1 MNRKNYIINPDVKE
15 KEQLVKIILI
25 IAAVF
30 IVYCLIEMIREL
42 RDFRVTKYRICS
54 QKLNG
59 IKETKRIVFLSD
71 LHNRMY
77 GEENERLLKSIREQQ
92 PDLILIG
99 GDMLV
104 RKDGNSYD
112 KTVRF
117 LDKLPEICPVYCA
130 NGNHEQKLKELPD
143 KYEQSY
149 EDYKKALTASGI
161 HMLENASE
169 TVRLDEVPVKISG
182 LEIPLGAYARF
193 GKKELPLK
201 EITDRIGEHGE
212 EYQILLA
219 HHPGYMK
226 EYLAYGADLI
236 LGGHYHGCVV
246 QLPGIGGVISPNF
259 TLFPKYSGGIYEEGE
274 QTAVVS
280 RGLGTH
286 SVPLRL
292 WNWPELVVLELS
304 GTFGNNGNT
313 DTAK

>member
-1 MNRKNYIINPDVKE
+1 MI
-15 KEQLVKIILI
+15 KIILI
-25 IAAVF
+25 IVAVF

-54 QKLNG
+54 RKLNG
-59 IKETKRIVFLSD
+59 IKREKKIIFLSD

-77 GEENERLLKSIREQQ
+77 GEENERLLESIRNQH

-112 KTVRF
+112 KTVHF
-117 LDKLPEICPVYCA
+117 LAKLPGICPVYCA

-149 EDYKKALTASGI
+149 EEYKKALTASGI

-169 TVRLDEVPVKISG
+169 TVKLDEVPVKLSG

-193 GKKELPLK
+193 GKKELSLK
-201 EITDRIGEHGE
+201 EITDRIGEHGDD
-212 EYQILLA
+212 YQILLA

-246 QLPGIGGVISPNF
+246 QLPGIGGVISTNF
-259 TLFPKYSGGIYEEGE
+259 TLFPKYSGGIYQEGE

-292 WNWPELVVLELS
+292 WNWPELIVLELS
-304 GTFGNNGNT
+304 GNER
-313 DTAK
+313 

>member
-1 MNRKNYIINPDVKE
+1 M
-15 KEQLVKIILI
+15 
-25 IAAVF
+25 AVF

-42 RDFRVTKYRICS
+42 RDFRVTKYRISS

-59 IKETKRIVFLSD
+59 IKGEKKIIFLSD

-77 GEENERLLKSIREQQ
+77 GEENERLLESIRNQH

-112 KTVRF
+112 KTVHF
-117 LDKLPEICPVYCA
+117 LAKLPGICPVYCA

-149 EDYKKALTASGI
+149 EEYKKALTASGI

-169 TVRLDEVPVKISG
+169 TVKLDEVPVKLSG

-193 GKKELPLK
+193 GKKELSLK
-201 EITDRIGEHGE
+201 EITDRIGEHGDD
-212 EYQILLA
+212 YQILLA

-259 TLFPKYSGGIYEEGE
+259 TLFPKYSGGIYQEGE

-292 WNWPELVVLELS
+292 WNWPELIVLELS
-304 GTFGNNGNT
+304 GNER
-313 DTAK
+313 

>member
-1 MNRKNYIINPDVKE
+1 MI
-15 KEQLVKIILI
+15 KIILI
-25 IAAVF
+25 IVAVF

-59 IKETKRIVFLSD
+59 IKREKKIIFLSD

-77 GEENERLLKSIREQQ
+77 GEENERLLESIRNQH

-112 KTVRF
+112 KKMVHF
-117 LDKLPEICPVYCA
+117 LAKLPGICPVYCA

-149 EDYKKALTASGI
+149 EEYKKALTASGI

-169 TVRLDEVPVKISG
+169 TVKLDEVPVKLSG

-193 GKKELPLK
+193 GKKELSLK
-201 EITDRIGEHGE
+201 EITDRIGEHGDD
-212 EYQILLA
+212 YQILLA

-246 QLPGIGGVISPNF
+246 QLPGIGGVISTNF
-259 TLFPKYSGGIYEEGE
+259 TLFPKYSGGIYQEGE

-292 WNWPELVVLELS
+292 WNWPELIVLELS
-304 GTFGNNGNT
+304 GNER
-313 DTAK
+313 

>member
-1 MNRKNYIINPDVKE
+1 MI
-15 KEQLVKIILI
+15 KIILI
-25 IAAVF
+25 IVAVF

-59 IKETKRIVFLSD
+59 IKREKKIIFLSD

-77 GEENERLLKSIREQQ
+77 GEENERLLESIRNQH

-112 KTVRF
+112 KTVHF
-117 LDKLPEICPVYCA
+117 LAKLSGICPVYCA

-149 EDYKKALTASGI
+149 EEYKKALTASGI

-169 TVRLDEVPVKISG
+169 TVKLDEVPVKLSG

-193 GKKELPLK
+193 GKKELSLK
-201 EITDRIGEHGE
+201 EITDRIGEHGDD
-212 EYQILLA
+212 YQILFA
-219 HHPGYMK
+219 HHPRYIQ
-226 EYLAYGADLI
+226 EYLEYGADLI
-236 LGGHYHGCVV
+236 LSGHYHGGVM
-246 QLPGIGGVISPNF
+246 QLPGIGGVISPDF
-259 TLFPKYSGGIYEEGE
+259 TLFPKYSGGIYREGT
-274 QTAVVS
+274 QTVVVS

-286 SVPLRL
+286 SVPVRL
-292 WNWPELVVLELS
+292 WNWPELIVLELS
-304 GTFGNNGNT
+304 GTSEEM
-313 DTAK
+313 

>member
-1 MNRKNYIINPDVKE
+1 MI
-15 KEQLVKIILI
+15 KIILI
-25 IAAVF
+25 IVAVF
-30 IVYCLIEMIREL
+30 IVYCLIEIIREL

-59 IKETKRIVFLSD
+59 IKREKKIIFLSD

-77 GEENERLLKSIREQQ
+77 GEENERLLESIRNQH

-112 KTVRF
+112 KTVHF
-117 LDKLPEICPVYCA
+117 LAKLPGICPVYCA

-149 EDYKKALTASGI
+149 EEYKKALTASGI

-169 TVRLDEVPVKISG
+169 TVKLDEVPVKLSG

-193 GKKELPLK
+193 GKKELSLK
-201 EITDRIGEHGE
+201 EITDRIGEHGDD
-212 EYQILLA
+212 YQILLA

-246 QLPGIGGVISPNF
+246 QLPWIGGVISTNF
-259 TLFPKYSGGIYEEGE
+259 TLFPKYSGGIYQEGE

-292 WNWPELVVLELS
+292 WNWPELIVLELS
-304 GTFGNNGNT
+304 GNER
-313 DTAK
+313 

>member
-1 MNRKNYIINPDVKE
+1 MI
-15 KEQLVKIILI
+15 KIILI
-25 IAAVF
+25 IVAVF

-59 IKETKRIVFLSD
+59 IKREKKIIFLSD

-77 GEENERLLKSIREQQ
+77 GEENERLLESIRNQH

-112 KTVRF
+112 KTVHF
-117 LDKLPEICPVYCA
+117 LAKLPGICPVYCA

-149 EDYKKALTASGI
+149 EEYKKALTASGI

-169 TVRLDEVPVKISG
+169 TVKLDEVPVKLSG

-193 GKKELPLK
+193 GKKELSLK
-201 EITDRIGEHGE
+201 EITDRIGEHGDD
-212 EYQILLA
+212 YQILLA

-246 QLPGIGGVISPNF
+246 QLPWIGGVISTNF
-259 TLFPKYSGGIYEEGE
+259 TLFPKYSGGIYPEGE

-292 WNWPELVVLELS
+292 WNWPELILLELS
-304 GTFGNNGNT
+304 GNER
-313 DTAK
+313 

>member
-1 MNRKNYIINPDVKE
+1 MI
-15 KEQLVKIILI
+15 KIILI
-25 IAAVF
+25 IVAVF

-59 IKETKRIVFLSD
+59 IKREKKIIFLSD

-77 GEENERLLKSIREQQ
+77 GEENERLLESIRNQH

-112 KTVRF
+112 KTVHF
-117 LDKLPEICPVYCA
+117 LAKLSGICPVYCA

-149 EDYKKALTASGI
+149 EEYKKALTASGI

-169 TVRLDEVPVKISG
+169 TVKLDEVPVKLSG

-193 GKKELPLK
+193 GKKELSLK
-201 EITDRIGEHGE
+201 EITDRIGEHGDD
-212 EYQILLA
+212 YQILLA

-226 EYLAYGADLI
+226 EYLTYGADLI

-246 QLPGIGGVISPNF
+246 QLPGIGGVISTNF
-259 TLFPKYSGGIYEEGE
+259 TLFPKYSGGIYQEGE

-292 WNWPELVVLELS
+292 WNWPELIVLELS
-304 GTFGNNGNT
+304 GNER
-313 DTAK
+313 

>member
-1 MNRKNYIINPDVKE
+1 MI
-15 KEQLVKIILI
+15 KIILI
-25 IAAVF
+25 IVAVF

-59 IKETKRIVFLSD
+59 IKREKKIIFLSD

-77 GEENERLLKSIREQQ
+77 GEENERLLESIRNQH
-92 PDLILIG
+92 PDLIQIG
-99 GDMLV
+99 SDMMV
-104 RKDGNSYD
+104 RKDGNNND
-112 KTVRF
+112 KTVHF
-117 LDKLPEICPVYCA
+117 LAKLQGICPVYCA

-149 EDYKKALTASGI
+149 EEYKKALTASGI

-169 TVRLDEVPVKISG
+169 TVKLDEVPVKLSG
-182 LEIPLGAYARF
+182 LEIPLGSYARF
-193 GKKELPLK
+193 GKKELSLK
-201 EITDRIGEHGE
+201 EITDRIGEHGDD
-212 EYQILLA
+212 YQILLA

-246 QLPGIGGVISPNF
+246 QLPGIGGVISTNF
-259 TLFPKYSGGIYEEGE
+259 TLFPKYSGGIYQEGE

-292 WNWPELVVLELS
+292 WNWPELIVLELS
-304 GTFGNNGNT
+304 GNER
-313 DTAK
+313 

>member
-1 MNRKNYIINPDVKE
+1 M
-15 KEQLVKIILI
+15 LKIILI
-25 IAAVF
+25 IVAVF

-59 IKETKRIVFLSD
+59 IKREKKIIFLSD

-77 GEENERLLKSIREQQ
+77 GEENERLLESIRNQH

-104 RKDGNSYD
+104 RKDGNFYD
-112 KTVRF
+112 KTVHF
-117 LDKLPEICPVYCA
+117 LAKLPGICPVYCA

-149 EDYKKALTASGI
+149 EEYKKALTASGI

-169 TVRLDEVPVKISG
+169 TVKLDEVPVKLSG

-193 GKKELPLK
+193 GKKELSLK
-201 EITDRIGEHGE
+201 EITDRIGEHGDD
-212 EYQILLA
+212 YQILLA

-236 LGGHYHGCVV
+236 LGGHYHGCLV
-246 QLPGIGGVISPNF
+246 QLPGIGGVISTNF
-259 TLFPKYSGGIYEEGE
+259 TLFPKYSGGIYQEGE

-292 WNWPELVVLELS
+292 WNWPELIVLELS
-304 GTFGNNGNT
+304 GNER
-313 DTAK
+313 

>member
-1 MNRKNYIINPDVKE
+1 MI
-15 KEQLVKIILI
+15 KIILI
-25 IAAVF
+25 IVAVF

-59 IKETKRIVFLSD
+59 IKREKKLIFLSD

-77 GEENERLLKSIREQQ
+77 GEENERLLESIRNQH

-112 KTVRF
+112 KTVHF
-117 LDKLPEICPVYCA
+117 LAKLPGICPVYCA

-149 EDYKKALTASGI
+149 EEYKKALTASGI

-169 TVRLDEVPVKISG
+169 TVKLEEVPVKLSG

-193 GKKELPLK
+193 GKKELSLK
-201 EITDRIGEHGE
+201 EITDRIGEHGDD
-212 EYQILLA
+212 YQILLA

-246 QLPGIGGVISPNF
+246 QLPGIGGVISTNF
-259 TLFPKYSGGIYEEGE
+259 TLFPKYSGGIYPEGE

-292 WNWPELVVLELS
+292 WNWPELIVLELS
-304 GTFGNNGNT
+304 GNER
-313 DTAK
+313 

>member
-1 MNRKNYIINPDVKE
+1 MI
-15 KEQLVKIILI
+15 KIILI
-25 IAAVF
+25 IVAVF

-59 IKETKRIVFLSD
+59 IKREKKIIFLSD

-77 GEENERLLKSIREQQ
+77 GEENERLLESIRNQH

-112 KTVRF
+112 KTVHF
-117 LDKLPEICPVYCA
+117 LAKLPGICPVYCA

-149 EDYKKALTASGI
+149 EEYKKALTASGI

-169 TVRLDEVPVKISG
+169 TVKLDEVPVKLSG

-193 GKKELPLK
+193 GKKELSLK
-201 EITDRIGEHGE
+201 EITDRIGEHGDD
-212 EYQILLA
+212 YQILLA

-246 QLPGIGGVISPNF
+246 QLPWIGGVISTNF
-259 TLFPKYSGGIYEEGE
+259 TLFPKYSGGIYQEGE

-292 WNWPELVVLELS
+292 WNWPELILLELS
-304 GTFGNNGNT
+304 GNER
-313 DTAK
+313 

>member
-1 MNRKNYIINPDVKE
+1 MI
-15 KEQLVKIILI
+15 KIILI
-25 IAAVF
+25 IVAVF

-59 IKETKRIVFLSD
+59 IKREKKIIFLSD

-77 GEENERLLKSIREQQ
+77 GEENERLLESIRNQH

-112 KTVRF
+112 KTVHF
-117 LDKLPEICPVYCA
+117 LAKLPGICPVYCA

-149 EDYKKALTASGI
+149 EEYKKALTASGI

-169 TVRLDEVPVKISG
+169 TVKLEEVPVKLSG

-193 GKKELPLK
+193 GRKELSLK
-201 EITDRIGEHGE
+201 EITDRIGEHGDD
-212 EYQILLA
+212 YQILLA

-246 QLPGIGGVISPNF
+246 QLPGIGGVISTNF
-259 TLFPKYSGGIYEEGE
+259 TLFPKYSGGIYPEGE
-274 QTAVVS
+274 QTAVES
-280 RGLGTH
+280 RGLGTQ

-292 WNWPELVVLELS
+292 WNWPELIVLELS
-304 GTFGNNGNT
+304 GNER
-313 DTAK
+313 

>member
-1 MNRKNYIINPDVKE
+1 MI
-15 KEQLVKIILI
+15 KIILI
-25 IAAVF
+25 IVAVF

-59 IKETKRIVFLSD
+59 IKREKKIIFLSD

-77 GEENERLLKSIREQQ
+77 GEENERLLESIRNQH

-112 KTVRF
+112 KTVHF
-117 LDKLPEICPVYCA
+117 LAKLPGICPVYCA

-149 EDYKKALTASGI
+149 EEYKKALTASGI

-169 TVRLDEVPVKISG
+169 TVKLDEVPVKLSG

-193 GKKELPLK
+193 GKKELSLK
-201 EITDRIGEHGE
+201 EITDRIGEHGDD
-212 EYQILLA
+212 YQILLA

-246 QLPGIGGVISPNF
+246 QLPGIGGVISTNF
-259 TLFPKYSGGIYEEGE
+259 TLFPKYSGGIYQEGE

-292 WNWPELVVLELS
+292 WNWPELIVLVLS
-304 GTFGNNGNT
+304 GNER
-313 DTAK
+313 

>member
-1 MNRKNYIINPDVKE
+1 MI
-15 KEQLVKIILI
+15 KIILI
-25 IAAVF
+25 IMAVF
-30 IVYCLIEMIREL
+30 ILYCMIETAREL

-59 IKETKRIVFLSD
+59 IKREKKIIFLSD

-77 GEENERLLKSIREQQ
+77 GEENERLLESIRNQH

-112 KTVRF
+112 KTVHF
-117 LDKLPEICPVYCA
+117 LAKLPGICPVYCA

-149 EDYKKALTASGI
+149 EEYKKALTASGI

-169 TVRLDEVPVKISG
+169 TVKLDEVPVKLSG

-193 GKKELPLK
+193 GKKELSLK
-201 EITDRIGEHGE
+201 EITDRIGEHGDD
-212 EYQILLA
+212 YQILLA

-246 QLPGIGGVISPNF
+246 QLPGIGGVISTNF
-259 TLFPKYSGGIYEEGE
+259 TLFPKYSGGIYQEGE

-292 WNWPELVVLELS
+292 WNWPELIVLELS
-304 GTFGNNGNT
+304 GNER
-313 DTAK
+313 

>member
-1 MNRKNYIINPDVKE
+1 MI
-15 KEQLVKIILI
+15 KIILI
-25 IAAVF
+25 IVAVF

-59 IKETKRIVFLSD
+59 IKKEKKIIFLSD

-77 GEENERLLKSIREQQ
+77 GEENERLLESIRNQH

-112 KTVRF
+112 KTVHF
-117 LDKLPEICPVYCA
+117 LAKLPGICPVYCA

-149 EDYKKALTASGI
+149 EEYKKALTESGI

-169 TVRLDEVPVKISG
+169 TVKLDEVPVKLSG

-193 GKKELPLK
+193 GKKELSLK
-201 EITDRIGEHGE
+201 EITDRIGEHGDD
-212 EYQILLA
+212 YQILLA

-246 QLPGIGGVISPNF
+246 QLPGIGGVISTNF
-259 TLFPKYSGGIYEEGE
+259 TLFPKYSGGIYPEGE

-292 WNWPELVVLELS
+292 WNWPELIVLELS
-304 GTFGNNGNT
+304 GNER
-313 DTAK
+313 

>member
-1 MNRKNYIINPDVKE
+1 MI
-15 KEQLVKIILI
+15 KIILI
-25 IAAVF
+25 IVAVF

-59 IKETKRIVFLSD
+59 IKREKKIIFLSD

-77 GEENERLLKSIREQQ
+77 GEENERLLESIRNQH

-104 RKDGNSYD
+104 RKDGNFYD
-112 KTVRF
+112 KTVHF
-117 LDKLPEICPVYCA
+117 LAKLPGICPVYCA

-149 EDYKKALTASGI
+149 EEYKKALTASGI

-169 TVRLDEVPVKISG
+169 TVKLDEVPVKLSG

-193 GKKELPLK
+193 EKKELSLK
-201 EITDRIGEHGE
+201 EITDRIGEHGDD
-212 EYQILLA
+212 YQILLA

-246 QLPGIGGVISPNF
+246 QLPGIGGVISTNF
-259 TLFPKYSGGIYEEGE
+259 TLFPKYSGGIYQEGE

-292 WNWPELVVLELS
+292 WNWPELIVLELS
-304 GTFGNNGNT
+304 GNER
-313 DTAK
+313 

>member
-1 MNRKNYIINPDVKE
+1 M
-15 KEQLVKIILI
+15 
-25 IAAVF
+25 AVF

-59 IKETKRIVFLSD
+59 IKREKKIIFLSD

-77 GEENERLLKSIREQQ
+77 GEENERLLESIRNQH

-112 KTVRF
+112 KTVHF
-117 LDKLPEICPVYCA
+117 LAKLPGICPVYCA

-149 EDYKKALTASGI
+149 EEYKKALTASGI

-169 TVRLDEVPVKISG
+169 TVKLDEVPVKLSG

-193 GKKELPLK
+193 GKKELSLK
-201 EITDRIGEHGE
+201 EITDRIGEHGDD
-212 EYQILLA
+212 YQILLA

-236 LGGHYHGCVV
+236 LGGHYHGCLV
-246 QLPGIGGVISPNF
+246 QLPGIGGVISTNF
-259 TLFPKYSGGIYEEGE
+259 TLFPKYSGGIYQEGE

-292 WNWPELVVLELS
+292 WNWPELIVLELS
-304 GTFGNNGNT
+304 GNER
-313 DTAK
+313 

>member
-1 MNRKNYIINPDVKE
+1 M
-15 KEQLVKIILI
+15 
-25 IAAVF
+25 AVF

-42 RDFRVTKYRICS
+42 RDYRVTKYRICS

-59 IKETKRIVFLSD
+59 IKREKKIIFLSD

-77 GEENERLLKSIREQQ
+77 GEENERLLESIRNQH

-112 KTVRF
+112 KTVHF
-117 LDKLPEICPVYCA
+117 LAKLPGICPVYCA

-149 EDYKKALTASGI
+149 EEYKKALTASGI

-169 TVRLDEVPVKISG
+169 TVKLDEVPVKLSG

-193 GKKELPLK
+193 GKKELSLK
-201 EITDRIGEHGE
+201 EITDRIGEHGDD
-212 EYQILLA
+212 YQILLA

-246 QLPGIGGVISPNF
+246 QLPGIGGVISTNF
-259 TLFPKYSGGIYEEGE
+259 TLFPKYSGGIYQEGE

-292 WNWPELVVLELS
+292 WNWPELIVLELS
-304 GTFGNNGNT
+304 GNER
-313 DTAK
+313 

>member
-1 MNRKNYIINPDVKE
+1 MI
-15 KEQLVKIILI
+15 KIILI
-25 IAAVF
+25 IVAVF

-59 IKETKRIVFLSD
+59 IKSEKKIIFLSD

-77 GEENERLLKSIREQQ
+77 GEENERLLESIRNQH

-112 KTVRF
+112 KTVHF
-117 LDKLPEICPVYCA
+117 LAKLPGICPVYCA

-149 EDYKKALTASGI
+149 EEYKKALTASGI

-169 TVRLDEVPVKISG
+169 TVKLEEVSVKLSG

-193 GKKELPLK
+193 GKKELSLK
-201 EITDRIGEHGE
+201 EITDRIGEHGDD
-212 EYQILLA
+212 YQILLA

-246 QLPGIGGVISPNF
+246 QLPGIGGVISTNF
-259 TLFPKYSGGIYEEGE
+259 TLFPKYSGGIYQEGE

-292 WNWPELVVLELS
+292 WNWPELIVLELS
-304 GTFGNNGNT
+304 GNER
-313 DTAK
+313 

>member
-1 MNRKNYIINPDVKE
+1 MI
-15 KEQLVKIILI
+15 KIILI
-25 IAAVF
+25 IVAVF

-59 IKETKRIVFLSD
+59 IKREKKIIFLSD

-77 GEENERLLKSIREQQ
+77 GEENERLLESIRNQH

-112 KTVRF
+112 KTVHF
-117 LDKLPEICPVYCA
+117 LAKLPGICPVYCA

-149 EDYKKALTASGI
+149 EEYKKALTASGI

-169 TVRLDEVPVKISG
+169 TVKLEEVPVKLSG

-193 GKKELPLK
+193 GKKELSLK
-201 EITDRIGEHGE
+201 EITDRIGEHGDD
-212 EYQILLA
+212 YQILLA

-236 LGGHYHGCVV
+236 LGGHYHGCLV
-246 QLPGIGGVISPNF
+246 QLPGIGGVISTNF
-259 TLFPKYSGGIYEEGE
+259 TLFPKYSGGIYQEGE

-292 WNWPELVVLELS
+292 WNWPELIVLELS
-304 GTFGNNGNT
+304 GNER
-313 DTAK
+313 

>member
-1 MNRKNYIINPDVKE
+1 MI
-15 KEQLVKIILI
+15 KIILI
-25 IAAVF
+25 IVAVF

-59 IKETKRIVFLSD
+59 IKREKKIIFLSD

-77 GEENERLLKSIREQQ
+77 GEENERLLKSIRNQH

-112 KTVRF
+112 KTVHF
-117 LDKLPEICPVYCA
+117 LAKLPGICPVYCA

-149 EDYKKALTASGI
+149 EEYKKALTASGI
-161 HMLENASE
+161 HMLENTSE
-169 TVRLDEVPVKISG
+169 TVKLDEVPVKLSG

-193 GKKELPLK
+193 GKKELSLK
-201 EITDRIGEHGE
+201 EITDRIGEHGDD
-212 EYQILLA
+212 YQILLA

-246 QLPGIGGVISPNF
+246 QLPGIGGVISTNF
-259 TLFPKYSGGIYEEGE
+259 TLFPKYSGGIYQEGE

-292 WNWPELVVLELS
+292 WNWPELIVLELS
-304 GTFGNNGNT
+304 GNER
-313 DTAK
+313 

>member
-1 MNRKNYIINPDVKE
+1 MI
-15 KEQLVKIILI
+15 KIILI
-25 IAAVF
+25 IVAVF

-59 IKETKRIVFLSD
+59 IKREKKIIFLRD

-77 GEENERLLKSIREQQ
+77 GEENERLLKSIRNQH

-112 KTVRF
+112 KTVHF
-117 LDKLPEICPVYCA
+117 LAKLPGICPVYCA

-149 EDYKKALTASGI
+149 EEYKKALTASGI

-169 TVRLDEVPVKISG
+169 TVKLDEVPVKLSG

-193 GKKELPLK
+193 GKKELSLK
-201 EITDRIGEHGE
+201 EITDRIGEHGDD
-212 EYQILLA
+212 YQILLA

-236 LGGHYHGCVV
+236 LGGHNHGCVV
-246 QLPGIGGVISPNF
+246 QLPGIGGVISTNF
-259 TLFPKYSGGIYEEGE
+259 TLFPKYSGGIYQEGE

-292 WNWPELVVLELS
+292 WNWPELIVLELS
-304 GTFGNNGNT
+304 GNER
-313 DTAK
+313 

>member
-1 MNRKNYIINPDVKE
+1 MI
-15 KEQLVKIILI
+15 KIILI
-25 IAAVF
+25 IVAVF

-59 IKETKRIVFLSD
+59 IKREKKIIFLSD

-77 GEENERLLKSIREQQ
+77 GEENERLLESIRNQH

-112 KTVRF
+112 KTVHF
-117 LDKLPEICPVYCA
+117 LAKLPGICPVYCA

-149 EDYKKALTASGI
+149 EEYKKALTASGI

-169 TVRLDEVPVKISG
+169 TVKLDEVPVKLSG

-193 GKKELPLK
+193 GKKELSLK
-201 EITDRIGEHGE
+201 EITDRIGEHGDD
-212 EYQILLA
+212 YQILLA

-246 QLPGIGGVISPNF
+246 QLPWIGGVISTNF
-259 TLFPKYSGGIYEEGE
+259 TLFPKYSGGIYQEGE

-292 WNWPELVVLELS
+292 WNWPEMIVLELS
-304 GTFGNNGNT
+304 GNER
-313 DTAK
+313 

>member
-1 MNRKNYIINPDVKE
+1 MI
-15 KEQLVKIILI
+15 KIILI
-25 IAAVF
+25 IVAVF

-59 IKETKRIVFLSD
+59 IKRGKKIIFLSD

-77 GEENERLLKSIREQQ
+77 GEENERLLESIRNQH

-112 KTVRF
+112 KTVHF
-117 LDKLPEICPVYCA
+117 LAKLPGICPVYCA

-149 EDYKKALTASGI
+149 EEYKKALTASGI

-169 TVRLDEVPVKISG
+169 TVKLDEVPVKLSG

-193 GKKELPLK
+193 GKKELSLK
-201 EITDRIGEHGE
+201 EITDRIGEHGDD
-212 EYQILLA
+212 YQILLA

-246 QLPGIGGVISPNF
+246 QLPGIGGVISTNF
-259 TLFPKYSGGIYEEGE
+259 TLFPKYSGGIYQEGE

-292 WNWPELVVLELS
+292 WNWPELIVLELS
-304 GTFGNNGNT
+304 GNER
-313 DTAK
+313 

>member
-1 MNRKNYIINPDVKE
+1 MI
-15 KEQLVKIILI
+15 KIILI
-25 IAAVF
+25 IVAVF

-59 IKETKRIVFLSD
+59 IKREKKIIFLSD

-77 GEENERLLKSIREQQ
+77 GEENERLLKSIRNQH

-112 KTVRF
+112 KTVHF
-117 LDKLPEICPVYCA
+117 LAKLPGICPVYCA

-149 EDYKKALTASGI
+149 EEYKKALTASGI

-169 TVRLDEVPVKISG
+169 TVKLDEVPVKLSG
-182 LEIPLGAYARF
+182 LEISLGAYARF
-193 GKKELPLK
+193 GKKELSLK
-201 EITDRIGEHGE
+201 EITDRIGEHGDD
-212 EYQILLA
+212 YQILLA

-246 QLPGIGGVISPNF
+246 QLPGIGGVISTNF
-259 TLFPKYSGGIYEEGE
+259 TLFPKYSGGIYQEGE

-292 WNWPELVVLELS
+292 WNWPELIVLELS
-304 GTFGNNGNT
+304 GNER
-313 DTAK
+313 

>member
-1 MNRKNYIINPDVKE
+1 M
-15 KEQLVKIILI
+15 
-25 IAAVF
+25 AVF

-59 IKETKRIVFLSD
+59 IKREKKIIFLSD

-77 GEENERLLKSIREQQ
+77 GEENERLLESIRNQH
-92 PDLILIG
+92 PDLILI
-99 GDMLV
+99 DMLV

-112 KTVRF
+112 KTVHF
-117 LDKLPEICPVYCA
+117 LAKLPGICPVYCA

-149 EDYKKALTASGI
+149 EEYKKALTASGI

-169 TVRLDEVPVKISG
+169 TVKLDEVPVKLSG

-193 GKKELPLK
+193 GKKELSLK
-201 EITDRIGEHGE
+201 EITDRIGEHGDD
-212 EYQILLA
+212 YQILLA

-246 QLPGIGGVISPNF
+246 QLPGIGGVISTNF
-259 TLFPKYSGGIYEEGE
+259 TLFPKYSGGIYQEGE

-292 WNWPELVVLELS
+292 WNWPELIVLELS
-304 GTFGNNGNT
+304 GNER
-313 DTAK
+313 

>member
-1 MNRKNYIINPDVKE
+1 M
-15 KEQLVKIILI
+15 
-25 IAAVF
+25 AVF

-59 IKETKRIVFLSD
+59 IKKEKKIIFLSD

-77 GEENERLLKSIREQQ
+77 GEENERLLESIRNQH

-112 KTVRF
+112 KTVHF
-117 LDKLPEICPVYCA
+117 LAKLPGICPVYCA

-149 EDYKKALTASGI
+149 EEYKKALTASGI

-169 TVRLDEVPVKISG
+169 TVKLDEVPVKLSG

-193 GKKELPLK
+193 GKKELSLK
-201 EITDRIGEHGE
+201 EITDRIGEHGDD
-212 EYQILLA
+212 YQILLA

-246 QLPGIGGVISPNF
+246 QLPGIGGVISTNF
-259 TLFPKYSGGIYEEGE
+259 TLFPKYSGGIYQEGE

-292 WNWPELVVLELS
+292 WNWPELIVLELS
-304 GTFGNNGNT
+304 GNER
-313 DTAK
+313 

>member
-1 MNRKNYIINPDVKE
+1 MI
-15 KEQLVKIILI
+15 KIILI
-25 IAAVF
+25 IVAVF

-59 IKETKRIVFLSD
+59 IKREKKIIFLSD

-77 GEENERLLKSIREQQ
+77 GEENERLLESIRNQH

-112 KTVRF
+112 KTVHF
-117 LDKLPEICPVYCA
+117 LAKLPGICPVYCA

-149 EDYKKALTASGI
+149 EEYKKALTASGI

-169 TVRLDEVPVKISG
+169 TVKLDEVPVKLSG

-193 GKKELPLK
+193 GKKELSLK
-201 EITDRIGEHGE
+201 EITDRIGEHGDD
-212 EYQILLA
+212 YQILLA

-246 QLPGIGGVISPNF
+246 QLPGIGGVISTNF
-259 TLFPKYSGGIYEEGE
+259 TLFPKYSGGIYPEGE

-292 WNWPELVVLELS
+292 WNWPELIVLELS
-304 GTFGNNGNT
+304 GNEG
-313 DTAK
+313 

>member
-1 MNRKNYIINPDVKE
+1 MI
-15 KEQLVKIILI
+15 KIILI
-25 IAAVF
+25 IVAVF

-59 IKETKRIVFLSD
+59 IKRDKKIIFLSD

-77 GEENERLLKSIREQQ
+77 GEENERLLESIRNQH

-112 KTVRF
+112 KTVHF
-117 LDKLPEICPVYCA
+117 LAKLPGICPVYCA

-149 EDYKKALTASGI
+149 EEYKKALTASGI

-169 TVRLDEVPVKISG
+169 TVKLDEVPVKLSG

-193 GKKELPLK
+193 GKKELSLK
-201 EITDRIGEHGE
+201 EITDRIGEHGDD
-212 EYQILLA
+212 YQILLA

-246 QLPGIGGVISPNF
+246 QLPWIGGVISTNF
-259 TLFPKYSGGIYEEGE
+259 TLFPKYSGGIYPEGE

-292 WNWPELVVLELS
+292 WNWPELIVLELS
-304 GTFGNNGNT
+304 GNER
-313 DTAK
+313 

>member
-1 MNRKNYIINPDVKE
+1 MI
-15 KEQLVKIILI
+15 KIILI
-25 IAAVF
+25 IVAVF

-59 IKETKRIVFLSD
+59 IKREKKIIFLSD

-77 GEENERLLKSIREQQ
+77 GEENERLLKSIRNQH

-112 KTVRF
+112 KTVHF
-117 LDKLPEICPVYCA
+117 LAKLPGICPVYCA

-149 EDYKKALTASGI
+149 EEYKKALTASGI

-169 TVRLDEVPVKISG
+169 TVKLDEVPVKLSG

-193 GKKELPLK
+193 GKKELSLK
-201 EITDRIGEHGE
+201 EITDRIGEHGDD
-212 EYQILLA
+212 YQILLA

-246 QLPGIGGVISPNF
+246 QLPGIGGVISTNF
-259 TLFPKYSGGIYEEGE
+259 TLFPKYSGGIYQEGE

-292 WNWPELVVLELS
+292 WNWPELIVPELS
-304 GTFGNNGNT
+304 GNER
-313 DTAK
+313 

>member
-1 MNRKNYIINPDVKE
+1 MI
-15 KEQLVKIILI
+15 KIILI
-25 IAAVF
+25 IMAVF
-30 IVYCLIEMIREL
+30 ILYCMIETAREL
-42 RDFRVTKYRICS
+42 RDFRLTKYRICS
-54 QKLNG
+54 PKLNG
-59 IKETKRIVFLSD
+59 IRGTKKIIFLSD

-77 GEENERLLKSIREQQ
+77 GEENERLLKSIRNQH

-112 KTVRF
+112 KTVHF
-117 LDKLPEICPVYCA
+117 LAKLPGICPVYCA

-149 EDYKKALTASGI
+149 EEYKKALTASGI

-169 TVRLDEVPVKISG
+169 TVKLDEVPVKLSG

-193 GKKELPLK
+193 GKKELSLK
-201 EITDRIGEHGE
+201 EITDRIGEHGDD
-212 EYQILLA
+212 YQILLA

-246 QLPGIGGVISPNF
+246 QLPGIGGVISTNF
-259 TLFPKYSGGIYEEGE
+259 TLFPKYSGGIYQEGE

-292 WNWPELVVLELS
+292 WNWPELIVLELS
-304 GTFGNNGNT
+304 GNER
-313 DTAK
+313 

>member
-1 MNRKNYIINPDVKE
+1 MI
-15 KEQLVKIILI
+15 KIILI
-25 IAAVF
+25 IVAVF

-59 IKETKRIVFLSD
+59 IKREKKIIFLSD

-77 GEENERLLKSIREQQ
+77 GEENERLLESIRNQH

-104 RKDGNSYD
+104 RKDGNFYD
-112 KTVRF
+112 KTVHF
-117 LDKLPEICPVYCA
+117 LAKLPGICPVYCA

-149 EDYKKALTASGI
+149 EEYKKALTASGI

-169 TVRLDEVPVKISG
+169 TVKLDEVPVKLSG

-193 GKKELPLK
+193 GKKELSLK
-201 EITDRIGEHGE
+201 EITDRIGEHGDD
-212 EYQILLA
+212 YQILLA

-236 LGGHYHGCVV
+236 LGGHYHGCLV
-246 QLPGIGGVISPNF
+246 QLPGIGGVISTNF
-259 TLFPKYSGGIYEEGE
+259 TLFPKYSGGIYPEGE
-274 QTAVVS
+274 QIAVVS

-292 WNWPELVVLELS
+292 WNWPELIVLELS
-304 GTFGNNGNT
+304 GNER
-313 DTAK
+313 

>member
-1 MNRKNYIINPDVKE
+1 MI
-15 KEQLVKIILI
+15 KIILI
-25 IAAVF
+25 IVAVF
-30 IVYCLIEMIREL
+30 IEYCLIEMIREL

-59 IKETKRIVFLSD
+59 IKREKKIIFLSD

-77 GEENERLLKSIREQQ
+77 GEENERLLESIRNQH

-112 KTVRF
+112 KTVHF
-117 LDKLPEICPVYCA
+117 LAKLPGICPVYCA

-149 EDYKKALTASGI
+149 EEYKKALTASGI

-169 TVRLDEVPVKISG
+169 TVKLDEVPVKLSG

-193 GKKELPLK
+193 GKKELSLK
-201 EITDRIGEHGE
+201 EITDRIGEHGDD
-212 EYQILLA
+212 YQILLA

-246 QLPGIGGVISPNF
+246 QLPWIGGVISTNF
-259 TLFPKYSGGIYEEGE
+259 TLFPKYSGGIYPEGE

-292 WNWPELVVLELS
+292 WNWPELIVLELS
-304 GTFGNNGNT
+304 GNER
-313 DTAK
+313 

>member
-1 MNRKNYIINPDVKE
+1 MI
-15 KEQLVKIILI
+15 KIILI
-25 IAAVF
+25 IVAVF

-59 IKETKRIVFLSD
+59 IKREKKIIFLSD

-77 GEENERLLKSIREQQ
+77 GEENERLLESIRNQH

-104 RKDGNSYD
+104 RKDGNFYD
-112 KTVRF
+112 KTVHF
-117 LDKLPEICPVYCA
+117 LAKLPGICPVYCA

-149 EDYKKALTASGI
+149 EEYKKALTASAI

-169 TVRLDEVPVKISG
+169 TVKLDEVPVKLSG

-193 GKKELPLK
+193 GKKELSLK
-201 EITDRIGEHGE
+201 EITDRIGEHGDD
-212 EYQILLA
+212 YQILLA

-236 LGGHYHGCVV
+236 LGGHYHGCLV
-246 QLPGIGGVISPNF
+246 QLPGIGGVISTNF
-259 TLFPKYSGGIYEEGE
+259 TLFPKYSGGIYQEGE

-292 WNWPELVVLELS
+292 WNWPELIVLELS
-304 GTFGNNGNT
+304 GNER
-313 DTAK
+313 

>member
-1 MNRKNYIINPDVKE
+1 MI
-15 KEQLVKIILI
+15 KIILI
-25 IAAVF
+25 IVAVF

-59 IKETKRIVFLSD
+59 IKREKKIIFLSD

-77 GEENERLLKSIREQQ
+77 GEENERLLESIRNQH

-112 KTVRF
+112 KTVHY
-117 LDKLPEICPVYCA
+117 LAKLPGICPVYCA

-149 EDYKKALTASGI
+149 EEYKKALTASGI

-169 TVRLDEVPVKISG
+169 TVKLDEVPVKLSG

-193 GKKELPLK
+193 GKKELSLK
-201 EITDRIGEHGE
+201 EITDRIGEHGDD
-212 EYQILLA
+212 YQILLA

-246 QLPGIGGVISPNF
+246 QLPWIGGVISTNF
-259 TLFPKYSGGIYEEGE
+259 TLFPKYSGGIYQEGE

-292 WNWPELVVLELS
+292 WNWPELIVLELS
-304 GTFGNNGNT
+304 GNER
-313 DTAK
+313 

>member
-1 MNRKNYIINPDVKE
+1 MI
-15 KEQLVKIILI
+15 KIILI
-25 IAAVF
+25 IVAVF

-42 RDFRVTKYRICS
+42 RDFRVTKYRIYS
-54 QKLNG
+54 HKLNG
-59 IKETKRIVFLSD
+59 IKGKKKIVFLSD

-77 GEENERLLKSIREQQ
+77 GEENERLLESIRNQH

-112 KTVRF
+112 KTVHF
-117 LDKLPEICPVYCA
+117 LAKLPGICPVYCA

-149 EDYKKALTASGI
+149 EEYKKALTASGI

-169 TVRLDEVPVKISG
+169 TVKLDEVPVKLSS

-193 GKKELPLK
+193 GKKELSLK
-201 EITDRIGEHGE
+201 EITDRIGEHGDD
-212 EYQILLA
+212 YQILLA

-259 TLFPKYSGGIYEEGE
+259 TLFPKYSGGIYPEGE

-292 WNWPELVVLELS
+292 WNWPELIVLELS
-304 GTFGNNGNT
+304 GNER
-313 DTAK
+313 